1 MIDKNESHIVL
12 LNEKST
18 SEIDNTTVVCD
29 DSLDYREVVLE
40 ISPLSGEFRKA
51 LEDRSASKKEIKEKE
66 KNGLETSSSSGA
78 NFFLSK
84 ESSILCVLM
93 FVKFTVF

>member
-1 MIDKNESHIVL
+1 MA
-12 LNEKST
+12 
-18 SEIDNTTVVCD
+18 
-29 DSLDYREVVLE
+29 
-40 ISPLSGEFRKA
+40 PFSGEFRKA

-78 NFFLSK
+78 YSSLSE
-84 ESSILCVLM
+84 ESSILCLFM